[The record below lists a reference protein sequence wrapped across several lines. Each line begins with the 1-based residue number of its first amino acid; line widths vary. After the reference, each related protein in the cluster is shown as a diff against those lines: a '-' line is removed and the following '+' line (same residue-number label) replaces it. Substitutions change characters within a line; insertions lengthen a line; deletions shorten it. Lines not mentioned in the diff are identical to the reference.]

1 MLLQH
6 LIFFRREE
14 EQEGEEE
21 EEDKK
26 EEWEKDEDEE
36 EEEEEEA
43 KHDKNKDQKMEE
55 RFLVFL
61 WHLIPFHFRVIRARR
76 GLINR
81 DFPLQ
86 SRVLIL
92 FLPG

>member
-1 MLLQH
+1 MKGDNFQVLLQH
-6 LIFFRREE
+6 LIFFHKEE
-14 EQEGEEE
+14 KEQE
-21 EEDKK
+21 
-26 EEWEKDEDEE
+26 W
-36 EEEEEEA
+36 EEEEEA

-61 WHLIPFHFRVIRARR
+61 WHLIPFRFRVIRARR

>member
-6 LIFFRREE
+6 LIFFHKEE
-14 EQEGEEE
+14 KEQEWEEE

-26 EEWEKDEDEE
+26 EEWEKDED
-36 EEEEEEA
+36 EEEEEA